1 MLRRRRRLAHV
12 PFITAPVLGGA
23 GEQREGATRV
33 DHEAVAQALWAPRA
47 AAVVVSP
54 SRGEKVVNG
63 RLIHGD
69 GSGTLTY
76 TLLERCDSAAAG
88 LAEHFRAS
96 GWRQRRSQILM
107 PRLRTSFTTG
117 CERVPNGILSP
128 EATTRGEQS
137 PVALAWHGEWE
148 DNKGNTLTYDVSSDS
163 DRAQVHAAFLPVDV
177 AVARGLRSRRV
188 RQR

>member
-1 MLRRRRRLAHV
+1 MKLVAMVGLVFALQASGTGHQ
-12 PFITAPVLGGA
+12 PGA
-23 GEQREGATRV
+23 ATQV
-33 DHEAVAQALWAPRA
+33 DFFAVAQALWAPRA
-47 AAVVVSP
+47 ATVVVSP

-69 GSGTLTY
+69 GTGTLTY

-88 LAEHFRAS
+88 LAEHFSAS

-148 DNKGNTLTYDVSSDS
+148 DDKGNTLTYDVSSDS
-163 DRAQVHAAFLPVDV
+163 DRAQVHATFLPVDV
-177 AVARGLRSRRV
+177 AVARGLRSRRGF
-188 RQR
+188 QR

>member
-1 MLRRRRRLAHV
+1 MKLV
-12 PFITAPVLGGA
+12 PVAGLLFALQAGGA
-23 GEQREGATRV
+23 SDQREAATRV
-33 DHEAVAQALWAPRA
+33 DHVAVAQALWAPRS
-47 AAVVVSP
+47 AAVVVPP
-54 SRGEKVVNG
+54 SRSEQVLNG

-69 GSGTLTY
+69 GTGALTFTLT
-76 TLLERCDSAAAG
+76 ERCDRTAAG
-88 LAEHFRAS
+88 LVEHFRAS

-128 EATTRGEQS
+128 EATTKGEQS

-163 DRAQVHAAFLPVDV
+163 DRAQVHATFLPVDV
-177 AVARGLRSRRV
+177 AVAKGLRSRRV